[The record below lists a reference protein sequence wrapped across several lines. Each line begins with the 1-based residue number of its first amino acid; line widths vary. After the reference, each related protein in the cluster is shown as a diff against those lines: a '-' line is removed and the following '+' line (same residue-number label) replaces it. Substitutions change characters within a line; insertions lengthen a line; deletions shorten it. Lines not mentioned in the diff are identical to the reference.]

1 MVPTDEEQK
10 AIKDGPTVGELLK
23 KKKANK
29 KARTSRDPKAFN
41 TYIFR
46 VLK

>member
-1 MVPTDEEQK
+1 MPTDEEMK
-10 AIKDGPTVGELLK
+10 IAGPTVGELQK
-23 KKKANK
+23 KKKESAK
-29 KARTSRDPKAFN
+29 KRPRTCRDPNAFN